1 MKTVTTLVMLL
12 VIALNANVGLKAQSN
27 KYKNVNEYS
36 LESLKQGIQSDNQG
50 LRKSAIYLAG
60 IYRIDEA
67 VETLTEQ
74 LTKEKDPGIR
84 VLIALSLYNIGNPD
98 GMEAVKHLARVD
110 KDNEV
115 KRMSTAL
122 YRQFIDVKE

>member
-1 MKTVTTLVMLL
+1 MKTVATLVILL

-27 KYKNVNEYS
+27 KYKNVTEYS
-36 LESLKQGIQSDNQG
+36 LQSLNQGIQSDNQG

-74 LTKEKDPGIR
+74 LSKEKVPGIK
-84 VLIALSLYNIGNPD
+84 VLIALSLYNIGNPA
-98 GMEAVKHLARVD
+98 GMEAVKELSRVD
-110 KDNEV
+110 NDNEV

-122 YRQFIDVKE
+122 YRQFIDIKE